1 MKELKRLPELSKTTQ
16 NLLVSKEEKTYAVEV
31 SNNTTNNI
39 KVLVGVINTAY
50 FDHKSKNPSNKFFTI
65 KPGDSDKFNNLFC
78 AKNEKLFISSTSKD
92 VSVVVYENA

>member
-31 SNNTTNNI
+31 SNNTTNNV

-50 FDHKSKNPSNKFFTI
+50 FDPKSKNPSNKFFTI
-65 KPGDSDKFNNLFC
+65 KSGDSDKFNNLFC